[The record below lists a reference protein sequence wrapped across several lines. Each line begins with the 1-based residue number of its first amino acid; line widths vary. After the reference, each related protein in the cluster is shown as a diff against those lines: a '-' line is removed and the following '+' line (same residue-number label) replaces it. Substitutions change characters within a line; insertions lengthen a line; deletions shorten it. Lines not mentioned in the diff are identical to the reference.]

1 MGHDNLDKNIR
12 NTLADRNIQPSTAAW
27 DKLEAMLDSE
37 EKKQP
42 KRKLIWYYVAASIVL
57 LISISLVYFGNTQE
71 EFQVSD
77 EMVNTDTKNETEMN
91 NEINSDTS
99 ENKLEE
105 VVAIVPE
112 AETPITPVSNK
123 EVLNNN
129 KVASV
134 NKDKVKQEKY
144 NNKEINIVDHQQN
157 HETVIANTSIE
168 TDIDNEVEALLAVAT
183 TKIKEEKEIL
193 NTTENSTPTAT
204 ATISVDPDEL
214 LMEVEATAEE
224 SLRAKIFEK
233 LKEGFKKTKT
243 AVATRND

>member
-77 EMVNTDTKNETEMN
+77 EMVNTDTKNEKEMN

-157 HETVIANTSIE
+157 QETVIANTSIE